1 MFYFSCVNFFFVYY
15 KKELIYLFF
24 QICSNINT
32 CVCDL
37 GFGGH
42 DCSKLVPTFPP
53 PFTNKP
59 TGPTT
64 PVPDAGLTPSNTY
77 IRKYYTILCVFFWFF
92 LSRICPEYVLDSSW
106 IFVLSIIGI
115 EVVIFKF
122 CLKNKRLKAQAL
134 LNMIL

>member
-1 MFYFSCVNFFFVYY
+1 M
-15 KKELIYLFF
+15 
-24 QICSNINT
+24 
-32 CVCDL
+32 CDL

-77 IRKYYTILCVFFWFF
+77 IRKYSVFSFVFFVQD
-92 LSRICPEYVLDSSW
+92 LPESLSW
-106 IFVLSIIGI
+106 IRPGFLYDIHHGGSRD
-115 EVVIFKF
+115 VI
-122 CLKNKRLKAQAL
+122 
-134 LNMIL
+134 

>member
-77 IRKYYTILCVFFWFF
+77 IRKYFYTLCFLLVFFVQD
-92 LSRICPEYVLDSSW
+92 LSRICLGFVLD
-106 IFVLSIIGI
+106 FCIIYHRDRGCN
-115 EVVIFKF
+115 F
-122 CLKNKRLKAQAL
+122 
-134 LNMIL
+134 